1 MLQANVFASLPFY
14 LYTFLTL
21 QKQKK
26 YKLGLTM
33 DSDNNGQMQDNCAS
47 R

>member
-21 QKQKK
+21 RAK
-26 YKLGLTM
+26 YDKLGLTM
-33 DSDNNGQMQDNCAS
+33 DFDNNGQMQDNYTS